1 MSPAPQFS
9 FLHSHP
15 QLHHHLAIKAVVH
28 LMSLHH
34 EATITPSLWR
44 QQAASLVDSLEFW
57 RVYNDRDLSLWHTQN
72 SFTTTNIF
80 SIVVYSEKQLS
91 IKQNKPMPIIK
102 DAVFF
107 LRCQRI
113 PGDSPHPY
121 PTGWFCLCEGTGTSS
136 FLPVIKEF
144 ASPVFWDLESKSE
157 RKSPTWLLFL
167 FSDHSWSSESVWVA
181 FVSGRCF
188 RPAPPICLP
197 YRSTLEN
204 HQQRGRTQAGA
215 TPAASVYCLF
225 RCWEAIF

>member
-107 LRCQRI
+107 FKDAKGFQVILPIHTQRDGFVCVKEQEPAHFFLLLR
-113 PGDSPHPY
+113 SLHH
-121 PTGWFCLCEGTGTSS
+121 LC
-136 FLPVIKEF
+136 
-144 ASPVFWDLESKSE
+144 SE
-157 RKSPTWLLFL
+157 T
-167 FSDHSWSSESVWVA
+167 
-181 FVSGRCF
+181 
-188 RPAPPICLP
+188 
-197 YRSTLEN
+197 
-204 HQQRGRTQAGA
+204 
-215 TPAASVYCLF
+215 
-225 RCWEAIF
+225 